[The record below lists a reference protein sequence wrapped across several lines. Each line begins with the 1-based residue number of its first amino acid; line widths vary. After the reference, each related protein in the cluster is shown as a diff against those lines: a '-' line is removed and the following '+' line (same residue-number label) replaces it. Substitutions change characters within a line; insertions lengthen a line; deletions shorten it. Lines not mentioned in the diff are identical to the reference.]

1 MREIKA
7 QRKPKLLF
15 VVTEDWYF
23 CSHRMPLALGAIE
36 AGFDVAIAT
45 RITNHGDAIR
55 QAGIEIYPWNVSRG
69 STGIGSELK
78 ALYGLLKIYKKSRPD
93 LVHQVAL
100 KPVLYGSFVA
110 KLVGPKKIIN
120 ALGGM
125 GFVFNNGAQNTRWLR
140 TIILAGFKWLLSG
153 KNNVLILQNPD
164 DGDLMVKE
172 AQVDAKNIRLIR
184 GAGVNVQQF
193 NLSAEPDQL
202 PVVVLPARMLWDK
215 GIGEFV
221 DAAKLLKAEGIAAR
235 FVLVGGID
243 ECNPS
248 GITRD
253 QLNTWVAADFIEWFG
268 MREDMPEVL
277 RQANI
282 VCLPSY
288 REGLPKALLEAAAC
302 GRAIVATDVP
312 GCREIVR
319 NGENGIL
326 VPARDPIALADA
338 LKKLI
343 LDPELRRQ
351 MGCVGREM
359 VLNEFSE
366 SAVVKSTLS
375 IYEEMTQARRLKH

>member
-7 QRKPKLLF
+7 RSKRKLLF

-23 CSHRMPLALGAIE
+23 CSHRLPLALGAIE

-45 RITNHGDAIR
+45 RITNHGDVIK

-69 STGIGSELK
+69 STGILSELIT
-78 ALYGLLKIYKKSRPD
+78 LYGLWKIYKKVQPD

-125 GFVFNNGAQNTRWLR
+125 GFVFNNGAKNTQWLR
-140 TIILAGFKWLLSG
+140 TIILAGFKWLLSSKG
-153 KNNVLILQNPD
+153 NVLILQNPD
-164 DGDLMVKE
+164 DIDLMVNE
-172 AQVDAKNIRLIR
+172 AKVDPENIRLIR
-184 GAGVNVQQF
+184 GAGVNVQRF
-193 NLSAEPDQL
+193 NSSAELEQV

-221 DAAKLLKAEGIAAR
+221 EAAKLLKVEGIEAR
-235 FVLVGGID
+235 FALVGGID
-243 ECNPS
+243 ECNPTS
-248 GITRD
+248 ISRD
-253 QLNTWVAADFIEWFG
+253 QLNKWIAAGSVEWSG
-268 MREDMPEVL
+268 MSEDMPEVL
-277 RQANI
+277 RRANV

-288 REGLPKALLEAAAC
+288 REGLPKALLEAASC
-302 GRAIVATDVP
+302 GRAIVATNVP

-319 NGENGIL
+319 DGENGIL
-326 VPARDPIALADA
+326 VPARDPNALSVA

-343 LDPELRRQ
+343 LNPELRRQ
-351 MGCVGREM
+351 MGLIGRNM

-366 SAVVKSTLS
+366 CEVVKSTVN
-375 IYEEMTQARRLKH
+375 IYKELLQPDM